1 VRELIFDDAF
11 WIMHGVI
18 NSFKEVN

>member
-11 WIMHGVI
+11 WIMHGV
-18 NSFKEVN
+18 NNGFKKVN